1 MWPDAGLKKLPNFFQ
16 KLTKYLISMAFF
28 KLIDLFKNYPKV
40 NNFLGYFWVR
50 ICCQELSKI
59 AQSGHTEVDFSFEC
73 KNLKT
78 FWLLANAKT
87 WREREKENFQSW
99 LNLAILFATF
109 MVKSSHSLNKYV
121 DRGGGWIRPRL
132 PSYGPGFESRAH
144 QPRFLQSNFVIVIR
158 KGQK

>member
-1 MWPDAGLKKLPNFFQ
+1 
-16 KLTKYLISMAFF
+16 MAFF

-121 DRGGGWIRPRL
+121 DRGGGEFVHA
-132 PSYGPGFESRAH
+132 YHHMVPG
-144 QPRFLQSNFVIVIR
+144 SNPEHTSHAFYSQILSLW
-158 KGQK
+158 